1 MIKGIRAGMTNKDLV
16 TINKDQAMTDRG
28 NWKKLV
34 NMVIRVH
41 VKNYRRTLQVL
52 YILLQAYHQL
62 TYHLVFHHKIAIG
75 K

>member
-1 MIKGIRAGMTNKDLV
+1 MHLQGAVIIKGIRAGMT
-16 TINKDQAMTDRG
+16 NKDQAMTDRG

-62 TYHLVFHHKIAIG
+62 TYHLAFHHKIAIG